1 MTELKVLHHQGTDK
15 GTICVIMF
23 IVVIVFVYYPF
34 YFILY
39 KRFLTR
45 DTELSDSILEIISI
59 LEPVIRTQKHKT
71 CDVTVTLYFN
81 HKIYTPGNLTY
92 CSAKCQLC
100 MTFVLLFVNLL

>member
-59 LEPVIRTQKHKT
+59 LERRNIKL
-71 CDVTVTLYFN
+71 VTLR
-81 HKIYTPGNLTY
+81 L
-92 CSAKCQLC
+92 LC
-100 MTFVLLFVNLL
+100 TSIIRFILQVISHIVQQNVNFV

>member
-15 GTICVIMF
+15 GTICVMMF

-59 LEPVIRTQKHKT
+59 LERRNIKL
-71 CDVTVTLYFN
+71 VTLR
-81 HKIYTPGNLTY
+81 L
-92 CSAKCQLC
+92 LC
-100 MTFVLLFVNLL
+100 TSIIRFILQVISHIVQQNVNFV